1 MQWKQW
7 NSDEA
12 WSAPVQILSASEA
25 QHLKQWRPEQATME
39 FPEKGRQRLDWLG
52 RLEAWCAA
60 QPAESDYLGLH
71 AEFSWLRA
79 AVSHN
84 VPGTYAPGTQVDDI
98 LRDLRALP
106 HARVEAQDPDAG
118 RHEYPQDIVAQL
130 YPGADL
136 PNLPH
141 AALVRI
147 EGLTHNSDGAAKR
160 SYVIAPGSLIV
171 VAAPDGTTA
180 HGQALPIMVGQIVDT
195 SCKRGS
201 LLVAWYVPQL
211 ARVEN
216 FRGGKNKLSTCSGHG
231 HQWTRC
237 A

>member
-147 EGLTHNSDGAAKR
+147 EGLTHNSNGAAKR
-160 SYVIAPGSLIV
+160 SHVIAPGSLIV